1 MPALTGL
8 LIKFYIT
15 PYAMQWGVSL
25 NMSFYLS
32 SILNAG
38 ACFGCYAVGVAAD
51 RGLGSFNAITIV
63 AFGCAVTAFGWIGA
77 RNNAGII
84 VWTIIYGFLSGA
96 VQALFSPCIS
106 HLAPEPRLI
115 GTWNG
120 KPMKFSSHSC
130 IQLCINN
137 IPLGICITVVAFAVL
152 GTGPIA
158 GQLLDNTQGLN
169 YLPMKLFTAVF
180 LIVASAF
187 YFVTRLLV
195 SRKAFI

>member
-1 MPALTGL
+1 MVIATLLVSPRFPQIPREPIPVKQFLTDKRTSLFTLSTLIFFFAIYIPYVRTKSYPGENCSCLILTGL

-25 NMSFYLS
+25 NMAFYLS

-38 ACFGCYAVGVAAD
+38 AFFGCYIFGVAAD
-51 RGLGSFNAITIV
+51 RGLGTFNAFTAV

-77 RNNAGII
+77 RNNTGII

-120 KPMKFSSHSC
+120 KPMNFLNTPAFDC
-130 IQLCINN
+130 AL
-137 IPLGICITVVAFAVL
+137 TVFH
-152 GTGPIA
+152 
-158 GQLLDNTQGLN
+158 
-169 YLPMKLFTAVF
+169 
-180 LIVASAF
+180 
-187 YFVTRLLV
+187 
-195 SRKAFI
+195 